1 MGTLRTL
8 SFKPELNI
16 LFLSIIVPPDS
27 HVLLGLMTA
36 LKLRGFDVTHVK
48 EYLLPLGNL

>member
-8 SFKPELNI
+8 SFIPELKI
-16 LFLSIIVPPDS
+16 LFLSNIVPPNS
-27 HVLLGLMTA
+27 HVLLWLMIA
-36 LKLRGFDVTHVK
+36 LKLRGFNVTHVK